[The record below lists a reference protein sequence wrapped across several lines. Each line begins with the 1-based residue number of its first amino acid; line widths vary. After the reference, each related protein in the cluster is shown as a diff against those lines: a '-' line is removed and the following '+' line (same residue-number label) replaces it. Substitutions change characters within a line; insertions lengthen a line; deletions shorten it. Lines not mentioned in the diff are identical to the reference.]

1 LTSGFKNLMIKSIE
15 LEFQILKIFQNYKKY
30 EKNKISKNQSFLM
43 MLKKDSLNPL
53 FKIENKLREKKK

>member
-1 LTSGFKNLMIKSIE
+1 MTSGFKNLMIKSIE